1 MNLFMN
7 KVVHFEIPF
16 DDQVRAQKF
25 YQDVFGWQIN
35 KFGEMDYW
43 MAMTCDCDQNSM
55 MPKEP
60 GAINGGLLKRDPT
73 GEHPV
78 IVIDVQNLDEHLTKI
93 ESAGGKV
100 VMEKMQVGDF
110 GLYAR
115 VEDTEGNV
123 IGVWQALKK

>member
-1 MNLFMN
+1 MN

-16 DDQVRAQKF
+16 EDQTRAQKF

-35 KFGEMDYW
+35 KFPGEMEYW
-43 MAMTCDCDQNSM
+43 MAVTCKTDETGM
-55 MPKEP
+55 MPTEP

-78 IVIDVQNLDEHLTKI
+78 LVIDVPNVDEHIKKI
-93 ESAGGKV
+93 EGAGGKV
-100 VMEKMQVGDF
+100 VMPSMKVGDF

-115 VEDTEGNV
+115 VSDTEGNV
-123 IGVWQALKK
+123 VGIWKKIKK

>member
-1 MNLFMN
+1 MN

-16 DDQVRAQKF
+16 DDQARAQKF
-25 YQDVFGWQIN
+25 YQDVFSWQIN
-35 KFGEMDYW
+35 KVGEMDYW
-43 MAMTCDCDQNSM
+43 MAMTCESDQNLM

-100 VMEKMQVGDF
+100 VMKKMQVGDF

-115 VEDTEGNV
+115 VKDTEGNV
-123 IGVWQALKK
+123 IGIWQALKK